1 MLEFLLLAFVWLLW
15 SGHYTLD
22 KPLIALFG
30 LLSCLAVVVISRR
43 MAAASR
49 YRPRR
54 TLGFRTLL
62 YLPWLF
68 WQIVK
73 ANIQVARII
82 LDPRLP
88 ISPRVIRVKSSQR
101 GERAQ
106 VLFANS
112 ITMTPGT
119 ISLDVSLDTITV
131 HALTE
136 EIARDLESGEMDRK
150 VTWAERAA

>member
-15 SGHYTLD
+15 SGHYTLE
-22 KPLIALFG
+22 KSLIAGFG
-30 LLSCLAVVVISRR
+30 LLSCLAVVALSRR
-43 MAAASR
+43 MASSSR

-54 TLGFRTLL
+54 TLGPRTLL
-62 YLPWLF
+62 YLPWLL

-88 ISPRVIRVKSSQR
+88 ISPRVIRVKTSQR

-106 VLFANS
+106 VLYANS
-112 ITMTPGT
+112 ITLTPGT

-136 EIARDLESGEMDRK
+136 GIARDLESGEMDRK
-150 VTWAERAA
+150 VTWAERTP